1 MDIYVLSK
9 SDDSVIKEGSMT
21 EIMKEVMK
29 ISQEN
34 SIPEVTYDAE
44 VKATCFEFEGKY
56 CNFKLYLS

>member
-1 MDIYVLSK
+1 MDRYFLKK
-9 SDDSVIKEGSMT
+9 SDGSIVREGSMT

-29 ISQEN
+29 ITQEN

-44 VKATCFEFEGKY
+44 MKATCFEFEGYY